1 MPWKPPSVNDKK
13 SPYNERW
20 RRIRLSKLQSEPL
33 CRMCLSSGMTVPAT
47 VVDHIT
53 PIEDGGTHEESNL
66 QPLCKRCHDAIKTPS
81 DVAAR
86 GRANEITLKVIAAAF
101 GASIGGAGVIDQ
113 RSLRKMFA
121 SGCAF
126 PMAHTLSL
134 AAMTGIVTAA
144 QRGELP
150 KMNGLI
156 VTDDVAW
163 ARFAAA
169 LLKAEL
175 IVQPLNDLYSHWLT
189 DEKEIAWLRE
199 RYGSERDKRLPPSVG
214 NQSATT
220 VS

>member
-33 CRMCLSSGMTVPAT
+33 CRMCLSAGMTVPAT
-47 VVDHIT
+47 VVDHIK

-86 GRANEITLKVIAAAF
+86 DRASAVELKIIAAAF
-101 GASIGGAGVIDQ
+101 GASVGGAGVIDA
-113 RSLRKMFA
+113 RSIRRMFA
-121 SGCAF
+121 SGCSF

-144 QRGELP
+144 QRGDLP
-150 KMNGLI
+150 KMKGLI
-156 VTDDVAW
+156 VTDDIEW

-175 IVQPLNDLYSHWLT
+175 VVQPLNDLYLHWLS
-189 DEKEIAWLRE
+189 DIKEIEWLRE
-199 RYGSERDKRLPPSVG
+199 RYGIERDRRLPPSNGTQPSDV
-214 NQSATT
+214 
-220 VS
+220 